1 MHNDNV
7 QTLHLGYIPLIDCAP
22 LVAAV
27 RLGLDRKHGLRLQL
41 RRQASWAAIRDKLL
55 SGELDAVHALMGLV
69 YGVETGIGGP
79 RADLAILLT
88 LNQNGQAIALSPSLA
103 QGLQQGVPLP
113 ELLSALPRRPV
124 FAQTFPT
131 GTHAM
136 WLYYWLAAQGV
147 NPMTSIQSVTL
158 PPPQMPDALAR
169 GELDGY
175 CAGEPWAAQAE
186 ALGAGRRVIRSGQL
200 WPGHPEKVLACR
212 REFAALQPEVVV
224 ALTAT
229 LLEACRWLDVPGNR
243 QRAVD
248 WLADPE
254 VIGLSAERIAACL
267 LPLDGDDPMQSLRFH
282 ADGEVNFPW
291 RSDGRWFLQ
300 QFRRWGWLPAA
311 SDEDDAA
318 LLDNVRRVETYR
330 QAAALVDVPVPVG
343 DLKPLSQRERGWG
356 EGRTK

>member
-1 MHNDNV
+1 MHNDNAR
-7 QTLHLGYIPLIDCAP
+7 TLQIGYMPLIDCAP

-27 RLGLDRKHGLRLQL
+27 RLGLDRKYGLRLQL
-41 RRQASWAAIRDKLL
+41 QRQASWAAIRDKLL

-79 RADLAILLT
+79 RAELAILLT

-103 QGLQQGVPLP
+103 QGLQQGVRLP
-113 ELLSALPRRPV
+113 ELLAALPRRPV

-147 NPMTSIQSVTL
+147 DPMASIRSVTL

-186 ALGAGRRVIRSGQL
+186 ALSAGRRVIRSGQL

-212 REFAALQPEVVV
+212 REFAALQPEAVV
-224 ALTAT
+224 ALTAA

-243 QRAVD
+243 KQVVD

-254 VIGLSAERIAACL
+254 VIGLPVERIAACL
-267 LPLDGDDPMQSLRFH
+267 LPSDDDDPAQSLRFH

-291 RSDGRWFLQ
+291 RSDSSWFLQ

-311 SDEDDAA
+311 GEEDDAA

-330 QAAALVDVPVPVG
+330 QAAAIVGVPVPAG
-343 DLKPLSQRERGWG
+343 DTREAPLPAG
-356 EGRTK
+356 EGLG